1 MKKGEKTT
9 IWVGEDTKTDLDK
22 LKIIEQEPYDM
33 IVRKLIKFFKD
44 NRDGEL
50 PKLEESA

>member
-1 MKKGEKTT
+1 MKRGEKVTM
-9 IWVGEDTKTDLDK
+9 WVGDDTKADLDK

-33 IVRKLIKFFKD
+33 VVRKLIKFFKD
-44 NRDGEL
+44 NGDGEL